1 VVLKVERLA
10 VNSHE
15 ECPFGCGPWKSESSS
30 ECSAGPV
37 PIAVWPLIQVV
48 RPGGARLRWPA
59 RLGRSRPGCGILLW
73 MTSRRVK
80 FGLLP
85 AREYVASGCGR
96 SARVDRAVLPALAA
110 YSFGTVGDRGRGSRR
125 SRLLGGQ
132 AFRPTGPTEAGLLPA
147 VRSGMPSL
155 VSLPPSIRP
164 AVGRSAA
171 AVTIRVA
178 VSAGRSMGAGS
189 GTLGPGLLTALPGI
203 LGRQVWRAPGPG
215 PPNILLATSFESVP
229 HAPTESVP
237 HAPILVSAQRHPSQ
251 YPARHPSQ
259 YPTRQASQ
267 CPTAPSE
274 SVPRAIRVSTRR
286 LSGRAC

>member
-1 VVLKVERLA
+1 MVLKVERLA

-37 PIAVWPLIQVV
+37 PIALWLLIQVV

-59 RLGRSRPGCGILLW
+59 RLGRSRPGCGILRR

-132 AFRPTGPTEAGLLPA
+132 AFRPRA
-147 VRSGMPSL
+147 
-155 VSLPPSIRP
+155 RP
-164 AVGRSAA
+164 GRGSCRQ
-171 AVTIRVA
+171 T
-178 VSAGRSMGAGS
+178 GAGCP
-189 GTLGPGLLTALPGI
+189 LWYACRRRF
-203 LGRQVWRAPGPG
+203 GRR
-215 PPNILLATSFESVP
+215 
-229 HAPTESVP
+229 
-237 HAPILVSAQRHPSQ
+237 
-251 YPARHPSQ
+251 
-259 YPTRQASQ
+259 
-267 CPTAPSE
+267 
-274 SVPRAIRVSTRR
+274 
-286 LSGRAC
+286 